1 VHKKSIAQPALA
13 ELERRTA
20 RAEKFADPD
29 RIRRFNFEMKFA
41 TQTTPLPMTIPLM
54 LPNAG
59 TFSDQELVKFCAQNP
74 DIGIERDEHGRISID
89 MSPSYILTSS
99 NNSELTTEIGLWNR
113 KTKAGKVIDSNGGF
127 FLKDRSMRAPDVA
140 WIRRER
146 WEALS
151 QAEKKSIPHLV
162 PDFVIE
168 LLSDTDSLKKTQKKM
183 EKWIKN
189 GVRLAW
195 LVNTRSQQTE
205 IYRPGQPTETQPF
218 SATLSGEAV
227 LDGFETILADI
238 LEA

>member
-1 VHKKSIAQPALA
+1 
-13 ELERRTA
+13 
-20 RAEKFADPD
+20 
-29 RIRRFNFEMKFA
+29 
-41 TQTTPLPMTIPLM
+41 MTIPLA
-54 LPNAG
+54 LPYSG
-59 TFSDQELVKFCAQNP
+59 TFSDEELIKFCAENP

-99 NNSELTTEIGLWNR
+99 NNSELNGELVVWNR

-127 FLKDRSMRAPDVA
+127 FLKDRSMRAPGVA

-146 WEALS
+146 WDALS
-151 QAEKKSIPHLV
+151 QGEKKSIPHLV

-195 LVNTRSQQTE
+195 LVDPRHQQTE

-218 SATLSGEAV
+218 LATLSGANV
-227 LDGFETILADI
+227 LEGFETILADI
-238 LEA
+238 LE